1 MFGAIL
7 GNVLGAGLGAWSA
20 HKQKK
25 AAEDKERKARREMNR
40 QKQAFSALDTS
51 NPYLNMENTMED
63 LTINQQAAQMQ
74 NQQFQQSQANVLGG
88 MRGAAGGSGVAG
100 VAQALAQ
107 QGQLAAQQS
116 SADIGRQEAA
126 NQAAKAQMAGQIQSM
141 ERQGE
146 VYSRGLERDK
156 VGTLLGM
163 AQQETAA
170 YRDQAAAAQQ
180 AKMDA
185 ISGGIQGITSLFG

>member
-1 MFGAIL
+1 MA
-7 GNVLGAGLGAWSA
+7 
-20 HKQKK
+20 
-25 AAEDKERKARREMNR
+25 
-40 QKQAFSALDTS
+40 
-51 NPYLNMENTMED
+51 
-63 LTINQQAAQMQ
+63 QQQ
-74 NQQFQQSQANVLGG
+74 QANVLDAMSQGG
-88 MRGAAGGSGVAG
+88 GFNAGNI
-100 VAQALAQ
+100 QALVGAGQ
-107 QGQLAAQQS
+107 QAAAAT

-170 YRDQAAAAQQ
+170 YRDKAAAAQQ

>member
-1 MFGAIL
+1 MIGALI
-7 GNVLGAGLGAWSA
+7 GNVVGAGLGAWSA
-20 HKQKK
+20 HNQQKK
-25 AAEDKERKARREMNR
+25 AERKADRARKEMNR
-40 QKQAFSALDTS
+40 QKRAFSALDTS

-63 LTINQQAAQMQ
+63 LTVNQQAAQMQ

-116 SADIGRQEAA
+116 SADIGRQESA
-126 NQAAKAQMAGQIQSM
+126 NQMARQQMAGQIQSM

-146 VYSRGLERDK
+146 VYSRNLERDK

-170 YRDQAAAAQQ
+170 YRDQAASAQQ

-185 ISGGIQGITSLFG
+185 ISGGISNITSLFG